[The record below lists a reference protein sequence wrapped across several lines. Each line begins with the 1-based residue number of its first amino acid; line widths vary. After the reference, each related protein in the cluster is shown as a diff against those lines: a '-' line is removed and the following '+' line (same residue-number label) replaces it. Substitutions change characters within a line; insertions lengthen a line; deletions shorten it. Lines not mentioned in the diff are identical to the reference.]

1 MEHFIAYHSVK
12 RMGSDYGS
20 SGELDFL
27 SKKLGVLKQAI
38 GNNVWVIK
46 GIPSGKISS
55 GRKTDFFLCGVY
67 IADTIE
73 GPTSDIYIIRGTQ
86 GTDFVPPVPL
96 NQLSWFPALLK
107 KQSNFSLGFNR
118 ISDESVILGLSALH
132 SESNTSEF
140 APSLPDIDFSA
151 AVSEGGRRMVSHL
164 KRERSRFIVEAKKA
178 AVLNLKGSLS
188 CEVCG
193 FDFSV
198 TYGSLGE
205 GFCEVHHL
213 SPLSASNESVKTTLD
228 DLAVVCSNCH
238 RIIHRSDPM
247 LSVAELSKVI
257 RDGRL

>member
-46 GIPSGKISS
+46 GIPSRK
-55 GRKTDFFLCGVY
+55 KTDYFLCGVY
-67 IADTIE
+67 IANTIDPE
-73 GPTSDIYIIRGTQ
+73 GQTSDLYIIRGIQ
-86 GTDFVPPVPL
+86 GADFVPPVPL
-96 NQLSWFPALLK
+96 NQLGWFPTLLK
-107 KQSNFSLGFNR
+107 KQSHFSMGFNR
-118 ISDESVILGLSALH
+118 ISDESVILGLSALQ

-140 APSLPDIDFSA
+140 VPSLPDIDFSA
-151 AVSEGGRRMVSHL
+151 AVSEGGYRMVSHL
-164 KRERSRFIVEAKKA
+164 KRERNRSIVEAKKA
-178 AVLNLKGSLS
+178 AVLKSKGSLS
-188 CEVCG
+188 CEVCS

-213 SPLSASNESVKTTLD
+213 SPLSASNENVTTTLD

-238 RIIHRSDPM
+238 RIIHRSNPM

-257 RDGRL
+257 RASRL